1 METPA
6 AAADAPK
13 EGEDAAAAA
22 ASTTTTDAEAK
33 VQGGE
38 EEEESLMDLISGG
51 VYSKSYND
59 TKEAMK
65 NDALNK
71 GKKGGKKGK

>member
-6 AAADAPK
+6 ATADAPK

-22 ASTTTTDAEAK
+22 ASTTSDAEAK
-33 VQGGE
+33 VQGPE